1 MKKEITDKMLIYAV
15 NHKAFFG
22 LGGVA
27 RSRDDLN
34 VWLDSNFD
42 KYTNELKEYS
52 LEEFVRVFPNV
63 DAILVVGKWV
73 GEPYKMHFELVERS
87 ERMRLADAVNIA
99 EQRFNTD
106 ERLEHWF
113 YVVSARSVVM
123 MDVRRIKRNQYYERM
138 GSTIREE

>member
-1 MKKEITDKMLIYAV
+1 MKKEITDRMLDYAV
-15 NHKAFFG
+15 RNKAFYG

-27 RSRDDLN
+27 RSRDGEN
-34 VWLDSNFD
+34 VWLDINFD

-52 LEEFVRVFPNV
+52 LEEFKRVFPNV

-87 ERMRLADAVNIA
+87 ERMCLADAVNIA

-113 YVVSARSVVM
+113 YVVSARSVLITE
-123 MDVRRIKRNQYYERM
+123 DNRIKRNKRYEEE
-138 GSTIREE
+138 GSDYREE

>member
-1 MKKEITDKMLIYAV
+1 MKKEITDKMLDYAV
-15 NHKAFFG
+15 RNKAFYG

-27 RSRDDLN
+27 HSRDGEN

-42 KYTNELKEYS
+42 KYTDELKEYS
-52 LEEFVRVFPNV
+52 LEEFKRVFPNV

-113 YVVSARSVVM
+113 YVVSARSVLQQENN
-123 MDVRRIKRNQYYERM
+123 RIKRNKRYEEE
-138 GSTIREE
+138 GSDYRDE